1 MAAPMEGN
9 IVNVIKEKATLC
21 LESRKQINNV
31 VDIISHMDS
40 EKRDVLTACINAL
53 QRIFEKF
60 ISTEEMCGSSSD
72 EKSKVADKEA
82 EYREW
87 LRQQYTATVA
97 CLLDKLTCTDRHI
110 QKLSLRVLM
119 MFVAAEGRHPITT
132 KSSSHAQLFPES
144 LFAEIMTHFLSSDES
159 AVLLLESFQ
168 DFLQYDD
175 VRYQT
180 LQCIHKHLQ
189 KNSSKALTDIY
200 MTNVFGLL
208 DKCSSLKCKTKSL
221 RFFAVDTAGKMG
233 SSKEHTKLFTSTWL
247 KFLSCK
253 LTASLYKKVLII
265 AKDKVMPRLSNPLVL
280 SDFLTESYT
289 VGGVISLLALDGLFL
304 LINKHNLEYPDFYE
318 KLYAL
323 LEPAVFH
330 VKYRARF
337 FHLTDLFLTSTHLPS
352 YLVAAFAKKMSRIS
366 LTAPAPVLKAAIV
379 FVCNLLKRHPTCKVL
394 INRPDAPTDLD
405 ADPFLYDEPDPAKC
419 EALKSSLWEI
429 KSLQNHYCP
438 EVVKLATRINLP
450 LHHTEDMLSD
460 FLEVTEDELIQREIK
475 RCRKTMKTT
484 PVTFAPP
491 KGLFG
496 NKSDRLKMH
505 WLLE

>member
-1 MAAPMEGN
+1 MAAPMDGN
-9 IVNVIKEKATLC
+9 TVNVIREKATLC

-53 QRIFEKF
+53 LKVFEKF
-60 ISTEEMCGSSSD
+60 ITTEEMCGISGD
-72 EKSKVADKEA
+72 KELKVADKEA

-97 CLLDKLTCTDRHI
+97 CLLDKLTSTDRHI

-119 MFVAAEGRHPITT
+119 KFVAAEGRHPIRT
-132 KSSSHAQLFPES
+132 KSSSRTQLFPES
-144 LFAEIMTHFLSSDES
+144 LFVEIMSHFLSSDES
-159 AVLLLESFQ
+159 TSALLESFQ
-168 DFLQYDD
+168 EFLLYDD

-180 LQCIHKHLQ
+180 LQFIHKHLQ
-189 KNSSKALTDIY
+189 KNSSKATTDVY
-200 MTNVFGLL
+200 LTNVFGLL
-208 DKCSSLKCKTKSL
+208 DKCSSLKCRTKSL
-221 RFFAVDTAGKMG
+221 HFLAMDTAGKMG

-247 KFLSCK
+247 QFLSCK
-253 LTASLYKKVLII
+253 LTPSLYKKVLII

-289 VGGVISLLALDGLFL
+289 MGGVISLLALDGLFL

-330 VKYRARF
+330 VKYCSRF

-366 LTAPAPVLKAAIV
+366 LTAPTPVLKAAII
-379 FVCNLLKRHPTCKVL
+379 FVCNLLKRHPTCTVL

-405 ADPFLYDEPDPAKC
+405 EDPYLYNEPDPAKC

-438 EVVKLATRINLP
+438 EVVKVATRINQP

-460 FLEVTEDELIQREIK
+460 FLDVTEEGLIRREIK
-475 RCRKTMKTT
+475 RCRKTIKTT
-484 PVTFAPP
+484 PVTFVPP

-496 NKSDRLKMH
+496 TKSDRLKGH